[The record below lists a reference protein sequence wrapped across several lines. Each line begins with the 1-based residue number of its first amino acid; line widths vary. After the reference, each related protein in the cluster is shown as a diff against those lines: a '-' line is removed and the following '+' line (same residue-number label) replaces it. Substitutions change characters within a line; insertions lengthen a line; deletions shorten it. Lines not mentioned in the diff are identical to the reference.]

1 MADWLILYKQGLKN
15 LLRSMRDEIG
25 SVYGGVKSK
34 FLTRVSSLKSVDS
47 LEPCECL
54 LIPGVTW
61 HRPGGPESSQQP
73 SNDKQIVTHVNH
85 FQ

>member
-15 LLRSMRDEIG
+15 LLHKMRDEIG
-25 SVYGGVKSK
+25 SVYGGVKSQ
-34 FLTRVSSLKSVDS
+34 FLTRDPSLKSVDS

-54 LIPGVTW
+54 LVLMSLVT
-61 HRPGGPESSQQP
+61 PGGQDKSQQP

>member
-54 LIPGVTW
+54 LILVSLGTALVAQS
-61 HRPGGPESSQQP
+61 R
-73 SNDKQIVTHVNH
+73 VNSR
-85 FQ
+85 QMINKL